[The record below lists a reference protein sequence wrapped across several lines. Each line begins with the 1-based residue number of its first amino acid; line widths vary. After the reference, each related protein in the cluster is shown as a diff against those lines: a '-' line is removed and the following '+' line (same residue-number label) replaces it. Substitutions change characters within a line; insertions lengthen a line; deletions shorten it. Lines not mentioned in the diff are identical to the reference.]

1 MKYSLLRLEEETSQK
16 NNALKKIRELESHIS
31 DLQEDL
37 ESERAARNKAEK
49 QKRDLGEE
57 LEALKTELED
67 TLDTTATQ
75 QELRYGDVAHGP
87 KINVTKLGAI
97 LPSNYA
103 VVLFSPVTG
112 TLLSAAAHLH
122 VLPSRAKREQEVT
135 VLKRALEE
143 ETRTHEAQVQEMRQK
158 HTQAVE
164 ELTEQLEQF
173 KRVIRNPSYWKLST
187 R

>member
-1 MKYSLLRLEEETSQK
+1 MKHSLCRLEDETSQK
-16 NNALKKIRELESHIS
+16 NNALKKIRELEAHIS

-87 KINVTKLGAI
+87 KVNVLKLRTG
-97 LPSNYA
+97 LSSLCA
-103 VVLFSPVTG
+103 VVLFF
-112 TLLSAAAHLH
+112 
-122 VLPSRAKREQEVT
+122 Q
-135 VLKRALEE
+135 
-143 ETRTHEAQVQEMRQK
+143 
-158 HTQAVE
+158 
-164 ELTEQLEQF
+164 
-173 KRVIRNPSYWKLST
+173 
-187 R
+187 